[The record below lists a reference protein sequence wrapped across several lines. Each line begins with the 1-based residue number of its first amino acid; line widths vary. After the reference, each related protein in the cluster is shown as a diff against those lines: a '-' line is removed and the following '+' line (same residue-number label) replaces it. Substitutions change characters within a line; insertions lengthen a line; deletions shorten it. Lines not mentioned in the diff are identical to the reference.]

1 MRGYSGCSGVRAEA
15 PSGRLMIPTPFFFLR
30 ALAPSFVLCVRCVR
44 ACVCTQLDQDKINA
58 LTNRM
63 DEAVKER
70 MELQERLD
78 ESEAKT
84 NEFVNY
90 FQVHLG

>member
-1 MRGYSGCSGVRAEA
+1 LEEEKAKDAV
-15 PSGRLMIPTPFFFLR
+15 LMMFQ
-30 ALAPSFVLCVRCVR
+30 
-44 ACVCTQLDQDKINA
+44 QLDQDKINA

-90 FQVHLG
+90 FQLEIEKKDALITKQREQIVEAAKTLEAVTEQLTTK